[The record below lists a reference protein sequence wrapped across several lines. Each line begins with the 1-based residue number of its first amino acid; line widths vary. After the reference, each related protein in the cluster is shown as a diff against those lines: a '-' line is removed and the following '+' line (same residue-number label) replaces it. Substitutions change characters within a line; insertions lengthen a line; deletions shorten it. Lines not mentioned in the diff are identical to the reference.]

1 VNLRL
6 ARLDQARRVD
16 QLLEEAAL
24 VGIPPQN
31 LVCADSTGRIGWTIA
46 GRIPRRV
53 GFSGRLPES
62 WADGS
67 RRWDGYLSPEEYPRV
82 VDPPLGRLWT
92 ANARTVNGD
101 DLARLGEGG
110 YDLGARARQIRDD
123 LLATEEATAEKM
135 LAIQLD
141 DRALFLERWQRL
153 ALEVLSPDAVS
164 GHPQRAELRRY
175 VESWGGHA
183 AVDSVGYR
191 VVRAFRREVA
201 TRVLDPLT
209 AACRERD
216 PSFGS
221 WSVRQY
227 EGPLWR
233 LVSERPRHLLSPA
246 FESWD
251 QALLLAID
259 AVIEELTKDGS
270 PLSARTWGQANT
282 TAIQHPLSRAVPWL
296 ARFLDMPRTPLPGDS
311 NMPRVQHPVHGA
323 SERLVVA
330 PGHEGDGIFHMP
342 GGQSGHPLSPYYRK
356 GHRDWE
362 EGRPTPFLPGP
373 AVHTLRLLPVR
384 R

>member
-1 VNLRL
+1 
-6 ARLDQARRVD
+6 
-16 QLLEEAAL
+16 
-24 VGIPPQN
+24 
-31 LVCADSTGRIGWTIA
+31 
-46 GRIPRRV
+46 
-53 GFSGRLPES
+53 
-62 WADGS
+62 
-67 RRWDGYLSPEEYPRV
+67 
-82 VDPPLGRLWT
+82 
-92 ANARTVNGD
+92 
-101 DLARLGEGG
+101 
-110 YDLGARARQIRDD
+110 
-123 LLATEEATAEKM
+123 
-135 LAIQLD
+135 
-141 DRALFLERWQRL
+141 
-153 ALEVLSPDAVS
+153 
-164 GHPQRAELRRY
+164 
-175 VESWGGHA
+175 
-183 AVDSVGYR
+183 
-191 VVRAFRREVA
+191 
-201 TRVLDPLT
+201 
-209 AACRERD
+209 
-216 PSFGS
+216 
-221 WSVRQY
+221 
-227 EGPLWR
+227 
-233 LVSERPRHLLSPA
+233 LSPA